1 MPGAW
6 HGVLHVSGGEG
17 RAQRVPRG
25 AIANL
30 LTPAEWALSGREGG
44 KSTGRWVAA
53 ASDLPPLSHSA
64 PPSRLRQLCKLQ
76 TPGIEPFCLKFRL
89 GFFIRQLGINLTGLC
104 QEGHQAE
111 QLTHLERRPARR
123 ERPYMF
129 GVTGTP

>member
-1 MPGAW
+1 M
-6 HGVLHVSGGEG
+6 
-17 RAQRVPRG
+17 
-25 AIANL
+25 
-30 LTPAEWALSGREGG
+30 GG
-44 KSTGRWVAA
+44 KGASQRAGGLQLS
-53 ASDLPPLSHSA
+53 SDLPPLSHSA